1 MTPAPLRS
9 GRLELLLILGAL
21 AAFGSL
27 SVAMYLPGLPAMAV
41 EFGGSAAEIQNTVAA
56 FAFGLCL
63 GQLAYGP
70 ASDRWGRRGPLLIG
84 VGLYCLASL
93 ACLMA
98 TTLEALVAF
107 RFIQGLGG
115 CAGMVISRAIV
126 RDHFPPS
133 QAAGIYSSLML
144 IIGVAPI
151 LSPLAGGWIIAAF
164 GWRAVFWCLL
174 AFAVLIAAVVLFRLG
189 ETSTTETRVQA
200 AAENPFAGYWALLG
214 NRQVMAFVLCGGFAS
229 AGTFIYMAQSA
240 HLIIEV
246 YGVATTAFGWVY
258 GAGSFAVLIGSQI
271 NRWLL
276 RHRTSRALLVWSTRL
291 NLAASLLLLG
301 AVYLWP
307 GALLAFVAPLCL
319 AFLMNGL
326 SNPNTSAEA
335 MAASGWRAGSVA
347 AMLGFSQFGLGAAA
361 ASLAG
366 MFSTG
371 APFEVALMLSACSL
385 GAMVCVLIA
394 GPTPARPPHEDL
406 ELAPE
411 APAG

>member
-1 MTPAPLRS
+1 MTPVPLRS

-27 SVAMYLPGLPAMAV
+27 SVAMYLPGLPAMAA
-41 EFGGSAAEIQNTVAA
+41 EFRGTAAEIQNTVAA

-70 ASDRWGRRGPLLIG
+70 ASDRWGRRGPLLAGI
-84 VGLYCLASL
+84 GLYCVASL

-98 TTLEALVAF
+98 PNLDTLIAF

-133 QAAGIYSSLML
+133 QAAGVYSSLML

-164 GWRAVFWCLL
+164 GWRAVFWVLL
-174 AFAVLIAAVVLFRLG
+174 GFGALIAAVVLFRLD
-189 ETSTTETRVQA
+189 ETSTAETRVQA
-200 AAENPFAGYWALLG
+200 AAENPFAGYWAILR

-240 HLIIEV
+240 HLMIET
-246 YGVATTAFGWVY
+246 YGVPMTSFGWIY
-258 GAGSFAVLIGSQI
+258 GAGSLAVLVGSQI

-276 RHRTSRALLVWSTRL
+276 RNQTSRSLLVWSTGL
-291 NLAASLLLLG
+291 NLAACLSLLA
-301 AVYLWP
+301 AVAVWP
-307 GALLAFVAPLCL
+307 GLLVAFVGPLWL

-326 SNPNTSAEA
+326 SNPNAAAEA
-335 MAASGWRAGSVA
+335 MAASGWRGGSVA

-361 ASLAG
+361 AWLANLT
-366 MFSTG
+366 STG
-371 APFEVALMLSACSL
+371 GALPLALMLCASSL
-385 GAMVCVLIA
+385 AAVACVLVA
-394 GPTPARPPHEDL
+394 GPTPPHSPHEDL